1 VGSSLLRDSCEHRDG
16 GIGNASGSDPE
27 DSRFEPWSLCSLA
40 WPSSEGARLQTA
52 MIGGASPSA
61 SSMPR

>member
-1 VGSSLLRDSCEHRDG
+1 MGSPLRGDSREHRDG
-16 GIGNASGSDPE
+16 GIGNASGSEPE
-27 DSRFEPWSLCSLA
+27 ESRFEPWSLCSLA

-61 SSMPR
+61 SSTPR